1 MKTGSR
7 IRLLAL
13 IAGVALVI
21 AAAFSAAPPLGDAFE
36 RVRSRG
42 VLVCGVTSG
51 ARPFGF
57 LDQQSRELT
66 GYDVDFC
73 KAVARRMSV
82 RAELVA
88 VSVEQRIP
96 ELNSGRIDL
105 LVAVLGWTPERAR
118 EIDYSH
124 RYFVSRQVVIVRPG
138 SAIHSL
144 ADLDGRKISAAKGST
159 AEQYLRVTVPGA
171 RLLTF
176 QDPSSAFLALTQG
189 KVDAM
194 AITDLAATQFRHKS
208 SVDFTVLSPPLK
220 VEPWG
225 LAVRKGEQQLLQAV
239 NRALEALE
247 TSGEAAAIFDQWFGA
262 GSDYAQRRLFNIG
275 PIDSPRPDASGE
287 GATVTP
293 LLKRLPTLLLQGLVT
308 TVKLFVCSW
317 LLAFGLG
324 LCLTVFRTSSIRA
337 ANWVVSTYVELTR
350 NIPLLAQLMF
360 WYFAMPSLLPAAAQD
375 WIEAHDGEFLLAI
388 LALGCA
394 LAGYFSEAMRSGIR
408 AVPKT
413 QMEAGRALGFSYI
426 ATMRHV
432 ILPQGLR
439 HSIPPLINLTVL
451 LFQNTS
457 IALAIGVHELMYQ
470 TRSVVNETYLTVE
483 VFGVTTLIYL
493 AGSSLLTFIGRSLE
507 RRFGQSETAR

>member
-1 MKTGSR
+1 MKQGSR
-7 IRLLAL
+7 IRLLVLLA
-13 IAGVALVI
+13 VVI
-21 AAAFSAAPPLGDAFE
+21 ATVPVLVPSRTSGDALD
-36 RVRSRG
+36 RVRARG

-57 LDQQSRELT
+57 LDPQSRELT

-73 KAVARRMSV
+73 EAVARQIGV
-82 RAELVA
+82 RAEQVA

-118 EIDYSH
+118 QIDYSH
-124 RYFVSRQVVIVRPG
+124 RYFVSRQVVIARPESG
-138 SAIHSL
+138 IHSPS
-144 ADLDGRKISAAKGST
+144 DLDGRKVSAAKGST
-159 AEQYLRVTVPGA
+159 AEQYLRVIAPRA

-176 QDPSSAFLALTQG
+176 QDPSSGFMAFTQG

-194 AITDLAATQFRHKS
+194 AVSDLTAIQFRHKS
-208 SVDFTVLSPPLK
+208 SLNFKTLLPPLK
-220 VEPWG
+220 LEPWG
-225 LAVRKGEQQLLQAV
+225 LGVRKGDKELVGAV
-239 NRALEALE
+239 NRALENLE
-247 TSGEAAAIFDQWFGA
+247 TSGEAAAIFDKWFGPGSNYEQHRLFKIGPIA
-262 GSDYAQRRLFNIG
+262 GSDGDTSAQG
-275 PIDSPRPDASGE
+275 
-287 GATVTP
+287 GAAP
-293 LLKRLPTLLLQGLVT
+293 LLGHVSSLLFQGLIVT
-308 TVKLFVCSW
+308 LQLFACSW

-324 LCLTVFRTSSIRA
+324 LTLTVVRSSSVRA
-337 ANWVVSTYVELTR
+337 ADWLVGGYVEITR

-360 WYFAMPSLLPAAAQD
+360 WYFAVPSLLPSSAQK
-375 WIEAHDGEFLLAI
+375 WIQAHDGELLLAI
-388 LALGCA
+388 LALGVA

-426 ATMRHV
+426 ATMRYV

-439 HSIPPLINLTVL
+439 HSIPPLVNITVL

-470 TRSVVNETYLTVE
+470 ARGVVNDTYLTIE
-483 VFGVTTLIYL
+483 VFGITTLLYL
-493 AGSSLLTFIGRSLE
+493 TGSSLLTFVGRHLE
-507 RRFGQSETAR
+507 QRYGKPEMAH